1 MNWLILSGIFWLGYL
16 FTLWFSKVILDAI
29 NEDFLIE
36 NLNELILFRIITIV
50 FGTFYLVVGIISVV
64 NKHVI
69 KRKT

>member
-50 FGTFYLVVGIISVV
+50 FGIFYLVVGIISVV